1 MKSQL
6 DGIKDLLSKCGTEEI
21 KTFNAYLRAF
31 DPGTGKYRS
40 KSLHLLELL
49 RKKSTLDEEHL
60 CIKIYGSYAAK
71 SKQSFKRLLSRFKGK
86 LYECLTLDVNIY
98 REGKFTELTQYRA
111 EILKITLY
119 NSVLRG
125 KVDNREFLK
134 MVERGI
140 TLAKNYELYHELI
153 NLLSIKNHFLRIL
166 AKFERLKKIDD
177 EIEFYMNSQRA
188 IQRATD
194 WHHILILNAGA
205 KAGGYSNFSD
215 FEKAI
220 EEMKN
225 DFELYKAAN
234 IKYFLLI
241 IQMEYA
247 HKTHDY
253 DLAERI
259 SHEQIELY
267 KLSPAVYLKVR
278 LASAYL
284 NLGNNQ
290 MFLYKFNDAINN
302 IRKSYPFY
310 QNQPF
315 NLGIAKEIEF
325 YLHFYAGNLNEAEAL
340 IRQLINATG
349 STSFQ
354 AEKRSFLLANVLVL
368 KKQNRDAHHLLQE
381 TKEIEKDKE
390 GWNLGIRILSIIN
403 QLEGEK
409 LDLADMNIESMRKH
423 ISRTTKLKAVRK
435 RDVIILKLLTRL
447 GRYAFNFKY
456 VYKKYKPQFDL
467 LASDDPEYRWEM
479 KTHEMIIFDRWFK
492 GKATGKPYEYKL
504 QATAVEFSEEKIL
517 KKSV

>member
-6 DGIKDLLSKCGTEEI
+6 DGIKDLLKKCSSEEL
-21 KTFNAYLRAF
+21 KTFSAYLRAF

-40 KSLHLLELL
+40 KSVQLLELL
-49 RKKSTLDEEHL
+49 RKKATLDEDGV
-60 CIKIYGSYAAK
+60 CIKLYGNSQPK
-71 SKQSFKRLLSRFKGK
+71 SKQAFKRLLSRFKGK

-140 TLAKNYELYHELI
+140 TLAKNFELYHELI
-153 NLLSIKNHFLRIL
+153 NLLSIKNHFLRVL
-166 AKFERLKKIDD
+166 AKFESLKKIDN
-177 EIEFYMNSQRA
+177 EIDFYMNGQRA

-194 WHHILILNAGA
+194 WHHLLILNAGA
-205 KAGGYSNFSD
+205 KAGGYSNFDD

-225 DFELYKAAN
+225 DYSLYKAAN
-234 IKYFLLI
+234 IKYFSLI

-247 HKTHDY
+247 HKMHDY
-253 DLAERI
+253 GLAEKI
-259 SHEQIELY
+259 SYEQIELY
-267 KLSPAVYLKVR
+267 KTSPAIYLKVR

-325 YLHFYAGNLNEAEAL
+325 YVHFYAGNLNDAEELISHL
-340 IRQLINATG
+340 IRASG

-354 AEKRSFLLANVLVL
+354 IEKRNFLLANVLVL
-368 KKQNRDAHHLLQE
+368 KKHNREAHRLLQE

-403 QLEGEK
+403 QLEGDK

-423 ISRTTKLKAVRK
+423 IDRTAKLKAVRK
-435 RDVIILKLLTRL
+435 RDVVILKLLTRL
-447 GRYAFNFKY
+447 GRNSFQFKQ
-456 VYKKYKPQFDL
+456 VYKKYKAQFDL
-467 LASDDPEYRWEM
+467 LESNDPEYRWEM
-479 KTHEMIIFDRWFK
+479 RTHEMIVFHHWFK
-492 GKATGKPYEYKL
+492 AKAIGKEYDYRL
-504 QATAVEFSEEKIL
+504 DLV
-517 KKSV
+517 

>member
-40 KSLHLLELL
+40 KSLHLLELI
-49 RKKSTLDEEHL
+49 RKKPTLNEESL
-60 CIKIYGSYAAK
+60 CTKMYGNFEAK

-140 TLAKNYELYHELI
+140 ALAKNYELYHELI

-166 AKFERLKKIDD
+166 AKFESLKKIDA

-205 KAGGYSNFSD
+205 KSGGYSNFDD

-220 EEMKN
+220 EEMNLDYK
-225 DFELYKAAN
+225 LYPSAN
-234 IKYFLLI
+234 IKYFSLI

-247 HKTHDY
+247 HKLHDY
-253 DLAERI
+253 HLAEKI
-259 SHEQIELY
+259 SYEQIELY
-267 KLSPAVYLKVR
+267 KTSPAIYLKVR

-302 IRKSYPFY
+302 VRKSYPFY

-325 YLHFYAGNLNEAEAL
+325 YLHFYAGNLDEAETL
-340 IRQLINATG
+340 IKQLISASG

-354 AEKRSFLLANVLVL
+354 VEKRNFLLANVLVL
-368 KKQNRDAHHLLQE
+368 KKHNREAHRLLQE

-423 ISRTTKLKAVRK
+423 IDRTTKIKAVRK

-447 GRYAFNFKY
+447 GRHAFQFKY
-456 VYKKYKPQFDL
+456 VYKKYKAQFDL

-479 KTHEMIIFDRWFK
+479 RTHEMIVFHNWFK
-492 GKATGKPYEYKL
+492 AKAFGNEYDFRLQSPIKESKDDKMTGN
-504 QATAVEFSEEKIL
+504 
-517 KKSV
+517 

>member
-6 DGIKDLLSKCGTEEI
+6 AGIKDLLSKCGKEEI
-21 KTFNAYLRAF
+21 KTFHAYLRAF

-49 RKKSTLDEEHL
+49 RKKPKLEEAEL
-60 CIKIYGSYAAK
+60 CTKIYGSYNAK
-71 SKQSFKRLLSRFKGK
+71 SKQSYKRLLSRFKGK

-98 REGKFTELTQYRA
+98 REGRFTELTQYRA

-140 TLAKNYELYHELI
+140 SLAKNFELYHELI
-153 NLLSIKNHFLRIL
+153 NLLSIKNHFLRVL
-166 AKFERLKKIDD
+166 TRFEKLKKIDD
-177 EIEFYMNSQRA
+177 EIDFYMNSQKA

-194 WHHILILNAGA
+194 WHHILILNAGT
-205 KAGGYSNFSD
+205 KAGGYSNYSD
-215 FEKAI
+215 FDTAI
-220 EEMKN
+220 GEMKN
-225 DFELYKAAN
+225 DYDRYQSAN

-247 HKTHDY
+247 HKMHDY
-253 DLAERI
+253 RQAEKI
-259 SHEQIELY
+259 SDEQIELY
-267 KLSPAVYLKVR
+267 KNSPAIYLKVR

-310 QNQPF
+310 QNQAF

-325 YLHFYAGNLNEAEAL
+325 YVHFYAGSLSDAETL
-340 IRQLINATG
+340 MRQLVNSSG

-354 AEKRSFLLANVLVL
+354 TNKRSFLLANVLVL
-368 KKQNRDAHHLLQE
+368 KKQHREAHLLLQE

-403 QLEGEK
+403 QLENDK
-409 LDLADMNIESMRKH
+409 LDLVDMNIESMRKH
-423 ISRTTKLKAVRK
+423 IDRTVRLKPVRK
-435 RDVIILKLLTRL
+435 RDVIILKLLTKL
-447 GRYAFNFKY
+447 GRQAFNFKY
-456 VYKKYKPQFDL
+456 VWKKYQQQFEF

-479 KTHEMIIFDRWFK
+479 KTHEMIIFHKWFK
-492 GKATGKPYEYKL
+492 AKAQGKPYDYRL
-504 QATAVEFSEEKIL
+504 QSPEKDVTHEEVL
-517 KKSV
+517 KN